1 MNEVLTYVRDNWQDI
16 LLYALN
22 IIIYILIA
30 LYGKRVT
37 AKMTLL
43 KGLVHD
49 NQGLTLKQITELRDE
64 NREILREAKQVVEE
78 NKKALKRMER
88 FAKFLSKEKVEDGR
102 LNTVDADETEASS
115 S

>member
-1 MNEVLTYVRDNWQDI
+1 MSEVLIYIRANWQDI

-37 AKMTLL
+37 AKMSLL
-43 KGLVHD
+43 KGLVQD
-49 NQGLTLKQITELRDE
+49 NQGLTRKQITDLRDE
-64 NREILREAKQVVEE
+64 NREILREAKQVLEE

-102 LNTVDADETEASS
+102 LNAVDTDETEASS